1 MTNTSI
7 KEVTATNIDELRR
20 NAAGKIF
27 YKMKGDSEYADASE
41 FSSEELKSALE
52 HGDIELVFITN
63 RLVDMLLEADS
74 IVSQLLK

>member
-7 KEVTATNIDELRR
+7 KEVTATNIDELHR

-27 YKMKGDSEYADASE
+27 YKMKGDAEYADASE

>member
-27 YKMKGDSEYADASE
+27 YRMKGDAEYADASE

-74 IVSQLLK
+74 IFSQLLR

>member
-1 MTNTSI
+1 MANTSI

-27 YKMKGDSEYADASE
+27 YKMDGDSEYADASE

-52 HGDIELVFITN
+52 HGDIELIFVTN
-63 RLVDMLLEADS
+63 RLVDMLLAADS
-74 IVSQLLK
+74 VVSQLIK

>member
-27 YKMKGDSEYADASE
+27 YKMKGDAEYADASE

-52 HGDIELVFITN
+52 HGDIELVFIPN